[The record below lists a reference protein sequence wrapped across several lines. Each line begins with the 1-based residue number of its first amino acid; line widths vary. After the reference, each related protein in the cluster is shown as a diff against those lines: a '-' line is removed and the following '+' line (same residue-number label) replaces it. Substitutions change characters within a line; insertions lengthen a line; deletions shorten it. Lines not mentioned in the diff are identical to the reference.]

1 MKEHHNISYYF
12 SKEGL
17 KESIASLWSLLKT
30 RKFWVELLIM
40 TGAMFIG
47 AAAVYFFLLP
57 SKLIVGSITG
67 LSIVVGKILPIMSV
81 GSWIFVINLIL
92 IILSFILIGN
102 EFGAKTVYTALILG
116 PFVDFFASIVEM
128 PHSMFAV
135 EVAGVWIN
143 NPWFDLLLFI
153 LVMSAAQSI
162 LFSINASTGGLD
174 IIAKIINKYT
184 GAELGTSVTIAGGL
198 ICATA
203 FAINTPDLVFI
214 GLLGTWMNGQ
224 ILDKFMLGMSSRNR
238 VYIVTKE
245 HELIR
250 DFVVNQLQRGLTMHE
265 VIGGYSNEVK
275 MQIEIILSKDDL
287 RRLVEFINDHEIPAF
302 ITSDTVSGVRGIW
315 NRNKKKKGKAIKA

>member
-12 SKEGL
+12 TKEGIN
-17 KESIASLWSLLKT
+17 ESIASLWAMLKT
-30 RKFWVELLIM
+30 RKFWVELVIM
-40 TGAMFIG
+40 TVAMFIG

-67 LSIVVGKILPIMSV
+67 LSIVIGKILPIMSV
-81 GSWIFVINLIL
+81 GTWIFLINLIL

-128 PHSMFAV
+128 PRSMFAV
-135 EVAGVWIN
+135 EVAGEWVN

-184 GAELGTSVTIAGGL
+184 GAQLGTSVMISGGL

-203 FAINTPDLVFI
+203 FAINPPALVFI
-214 GLLGTWMNGQ
+214 GLVGTWMNGL
-224 ILDKFMLGMSSRNR
+224 ILDKFMLGLSSRNR
-238 VYIVTKE
+238 VYIITKE
-245 HELIR
+245 AEQIR
-250 DFVVNQLQRGLTMHE
+250 EFVVKQLVRGITMRE
-265 VIGGYSNEVK
+265 VIGGYSNEPK
-275 MQIEIILSKDDL
+275 MQIEIILTKDEL
-287 RRLVEFINDHEIPAF
+287 QRLVEFINEREISAF
-302 ITSDTVSGVRGIW
+302 ITTDTVSEVRGLW
-315 NRNKKKKGKAIKA
+315 NRNKKWLGSKK

>member
-17 KESIASLWSLLKT
+17 TESIASLWAMLKT
-30 RKFWVELLIM
+30 KKFWVELVIM
-40 TGAMFIG
+40 TAAMFVG

-57 SKLIVGSITG
+57 SKLVVGSITG
-67 LSIVVGKILPIMSV
+67 LSIVAGKVLPIMSV
-81 GSWIFVINLIL
+81 GSWIFVINLVL

-128 PHSMFAV
+128 PRSMFAV
-135 EVAGVWIN
+135 EVAGEWIN

-153 LVMSAAQSI
+153 VVMSAAQSI

-184 GAELGTSVTIAGGL
+184 GVQLGTSVTIAGAL
-198 ICATA
+198 ICSTA
-203 FAINTPDLVFI
+203 FAINPPSLVFI
-214 GLLGTWMNGQ
+214 GLIGTWMNGL

-238 VYIVTKE
+238 VYITTKQQE
-245 HELIR
+245 QIR
-250 DFVVNQLQRGLTMHE
+250 EFVVKELDRGLTMRE
-265 VIGGYSNEVK
+265 VIGGYSNEPK
-275 MQIEIILSKDDL
+275 MQLEIILTMDEL
-287 RRLVEFINDHEIPAF
+287 RRLVQFINDNEISAF
-302 ITSDTVSGVRGIW
+302 ITTDTVSEVRGIW
-315 NRNKKKKGKAIKA
+315 NKKKKRDKK